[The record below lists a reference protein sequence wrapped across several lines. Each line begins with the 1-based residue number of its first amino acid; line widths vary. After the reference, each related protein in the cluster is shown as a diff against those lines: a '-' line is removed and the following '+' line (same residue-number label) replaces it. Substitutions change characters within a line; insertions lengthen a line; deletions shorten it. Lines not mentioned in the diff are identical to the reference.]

1 MRIKNIIYLSGVSK
15 MYISK
20 IGIRNFRLLKNST
33 LEFKDNLCM
42 MIGRNNS
49 GKTSFLVLFEK
60 FYNGIGFDYNDFSVS
75 LRDSIN
81 KIEETT
87 ITTDIAIQLTLE
99 IIYEEN
105 DDLSNISE
113 FILDLDPQRKSINIL
128 FECCINKEKLLDAI
142 CKSGNIEKAKFI
154 RKYLSSYLDKRV
166 YIFETDDDLKKEN
179 RYRIIKKDID
189 EVKKLMD
196 FEIIHAKRSVS
207 SSEEKTS
214 HKVLSGLTTKYFNDN
229 NINSPDKFEEIN
241 LLIADMDK
249 QLGDKYEV
257 FFDGFLKNSR
267 DFLRMEGLKIISN
280 IKASEIVNDSSEVI
294 YGDDSNYLPE
304 YLNGLGY
311 MNILYLILSVE
322 IKKSKF
328 NINKKDIKLLFIE
341 EPEAHTHPQL
351 QYIFARKIDSL
362 LSDITGLQTI
372 ITTHSPHIV
381 SNHPFENIRYMLQ
394 TTDADGVEN
403 VEIKNFHKELS
414 LKYTDEAEFQFIK
427 QYLSIE
433 AAELFFAN
441 KIIFIEGVSEN
452 MLMPYF
458 ISLFDKEKIDDENK
472 EIESGLKKK
481 REYIPISS
489 QNISIL
495 QVGANAKVFR
505 HFLEFLDLKTLIITD
520 IDTTKLSD
528 NNKYCLC
535 KVDGFPDA
543 TSNETIKYYFNAP
556 DLSNNTDYKA
566 WLESIININANGISD
581 KINVLYQKPEVGYHA
596 RSFEDAFI
604 SVNLDL
610 IKQKIDDVNGLK
622 NKDDFETE
630 TDIYEL
636 TKSVVDKKSDFA
648 SSLLFLAHTNDAIAW
663 KMPLYIKEG
672 LEWIQQ

>member
-1 MRIKNIIYLSGVSK
+1 
-15 MYISK
+15 MYINR

-33 LEFKDNLCM
+33 LDFKDNLCM
-42 MIGRNNS
+42 IIGRNNC

-60 FYNGIGFDYNDFSVS
+60 FYNGSGFDYNDFSVS
-75 LRDSIN
+75 LRDAIN
-81 KIEETT
+81 KIDETT
-87 ITTDIAIQLTLE
+87 IATDIAIQLTME
-99 IIYEEN
+99 IVYEEN
-105 DDLSNISE
+105 DNLSNVSE
-113 FILDLDPQRKSINIL
+113 FILDLDPQCKSVNIL
-128 FECCINKEKLLDAI
+128 FECCINKVRLLDAI
-142 CKSGNIEKAKFI
+142 SKSGNIEKEKYI
-154 RKYLSSYLDKRV
+154 RKYLSSYIDKRV
-166 YIFETDDDLKKEN
+166 YIFETEDDLKPEN
-179 RYRIIKKDID
+179 RYRIIKKDMD
-189 EVKKLMD
+189 EVKKIID

-241 LLIADMDK
+241 SLIVDMDK

-257 FFDGFLKNSR
+257 FFEGFLKNSR
-267 DFLRMEGLKIISN
+267 DFLRMDGLKIISN

-311 MNILYLILSVE
+311 MNVLYLLLSIE

-362 LSDITGLQTI
+362 LSDIAGLQAI

-394 TTDADGVEN
+394 TKDADGSEN

-414 LKYTDEAEFQFIK
+414 LKYTDKAEFQFIK

-433 AAELFFAN
+433 AAELFFAS
-441 KIIFIEGVSEN
+441 KIIFIEGISEN

-458 ISLFDKEKIDDENK
+458 ISLFDKEKIDTENK
-472 EIESGLKKK
+472 EIESGLKEKK
-481 REYIPISS
+481 EYIPLSS

-495 QVGANAKVFR
+495 QVGSNAKVFR
-505 HFLEFLDLKTLIITD
+505 HFLEFLDIKTLVITD
-520 IDTTKLSD
+520 IDTTKLSET
-528 NNKYCLC
+528 NKYCEC
-535 KVDGFPDA
+535 KVDGAPDA
-543 TSNETIKYYFNAP
+543 TSNETIKYYFKSP
-556 DLSNNTDYKA
+556 DLSKSIDYKA
-566 WLESIININANGISD
+566 WLENIINMTATGISD
-581 KINVLYQKPEVGYHA
+581 KVNVFYQKQELGYHA

-604 SVNLDL
+604 NVNLDL
-610 IKQKIDDVNGLK
+610 MKDKINEINGLK
-622 NKDDFETE
+622 NKDDFKTE
-630 TDIYEL
+630 TNIYEL
-636 TKSVVDKKSDFA
+636 TKSVIDKKSDFA
-648 SSLLFLAHTNDAIAW
+648 SALLFLVHTNDAIDW

>member
-1 MRIKNIIYLSGVSK
+1 
-15 MYISK
+15 MYINR

-33 LEFKDNLCM
+33 LDFKDNLCM
-42 MIGRNNS
+42 IIGRNNC

-60 FYNGIGFDYNDFSVS
+60 FYNGSGFDYNDFSVS
-75 LRDSIN
+75 LRDAIN
-81 KIEETT
+81 KIDKTT
-87 ITTDIAIQLTLE
+87 IATDLAIQLTME
-99 IIYEEN
+99 IVYEEN
-105 DDLSNISE
+105 DNLSNISE
-113 FILDLDPQRKSINIL
+113 FILDLDPHCKSVNIL
-128 FECCINKEKLLDAI
+128 FECCINKVRLLDAI
-142 CKSGNIEKAKFI
+142 SKSGNIEKEKYI
-154 RKYLSSYLDKRV
+154 RKYLSSHIDNRV
-166 YIFETDDDLKKEN
+166 YIFETEDDLKPEN
-179 RYRIIKKDID
+179 RYRIIKKDMA
-189 EVKKLMD
+189 EVKKIID

-241 LLIADMDK
+241 SLIVDMDK

-267 DFLRMEGLKIISN
+267 DFLRMDGLKIISN

-311 MNILYLILSVE
+311 MNVLYLLLSIE

-328 NINKKDIKLLFIE
+328 DINKKDIKLLFIE

-362 LSDITGLQTI
+362 LSDISGLQAI

-394 TTDADGVEN
+394 TKDADGSEN

-414 LKYTDEAEFQFIK
+414 LKYTDKAEFQFIK

-433 AAELFFAN
+433 AAELFFAS
-441 KIIFIEGVSEN
+441 KIIFIEGISEN

-458 ISLFDKEKIDDENK
+458 ISLFDKEKINAENK
-472 EIESGLKKK
+472 EIESGIKEKK
-481 REYIPISS
+481 EYIPLSS

-495 QVGANAKVFR
+495 QVGSNAKVFR
-505 HFLEFLDLKTLIITD
+505 HFLEFLDIKTLVITD

-528 NNKYCLC
+528 TKRYCAC
-535 KVDGFPDA
+535 KVDGSPDA
-543 TSNETIKYYFNAP
+543 TSNETIKYYFNSP
-556 DLSNNTDYKA
+556 DLSRSIDYKV
-566 WLESIININANGISD
+566 WLENIINMKTTGISD
-581 KINVLYQKPEVGYHA
+581 KVNVFYQKQELGYHA

-604 SVNLDL
+604 NVNLEL
-610 IKQKIDDVNGLK
+610 MKEKINDINGLK
-622 NKDDFETE
+622 NKDDFKTE
-630 TDIYEL
+630 TNIYEL
-636 TKSVVDKKSDFA
+636 TKSVIDKKSDFA
-648 SSLLFLAHTNDAIAW
+648 SALLFLVHTNDAIDW